1 MFYGIWR
8 HKETFCQFWSSNQH
22 PFEIIETLWDLLDN
36 YLKTVVQLD
45 SILSFHLK
53 NNHNNVAIEYF
64 NSNQNLSITFD
75 YNFPFDEFFPSTVYI
90 MDQAGMETLL
100 LPYELD

>member
-1 MFYGIWR
+1 MAFEDTKKRSVSFGVATSI
-8 HKETFCQFWSSNQH
+8 

-53 NNHNNVAIEYF
+53 NNHK
-64 NSNQNLSITFD
+64 
-75 YNFPFDEFFPSTVYI
+75 
-90 MDQAGMETLL
+90 
-100 LPYELD
+100 

>member
-1 MFYGIWR
+1 MAFEDTKKRSVSFGVATSI
-8 HKETFCQFWSSNQH
+8 

-53 NNHNNVAIEYF
+53 NNHNNIAIEYF

-75 YNFPFDEFFPSTVYI
+75 YNFPFDEFFPSIVYI